1 MNGSLGRDKI
11 WNQQIWS
18 DIDKAVQEEVGR
30 IRVAQKV
37 FPSTVVNNV
46 LPVSTKRIV
55 PFGGSGPGPTPD
67 EFQPFLEISKAFK
80 LTQAE
85 VDGEENEHLAT
96 SFARSAASAIADAE
110 DTILFFGNTQIAYVL
125 GKGVN
130 VTNQPTALPHGFVA
144 EANKYPFI
152 TVIGSTLG
160 KVGDILAAVALGMAA
175 LSGRAQ
181 PGPYALFLSPTRYAQ
196 TFAPS
201 APGMLKSPG
210 DQISYVVTGGFYMVD
225 SLALVPFPSEIGIL
239 ASLGGEPTKIILGTD
254 AMTAFTYIDGQG
266 DYYFRVFE
274 RIQLVVRDGRAF
286 QTLRL

>member
-1 MNGSLGRDKI
+1 MNGSLGRDKV

-55 PFGGSGPGPTPD
+55 PVGSLNPGPTPD
-67 EFQPFLEISKAFK
+67 EFQPFVEISTDFQ

-85 VDGEENEHLAT
+85 VDGEEDVHLAT
-96 SFARSAASAIADAE
+96 SFARSAASLIADAE
-110 DTILFFGNTQIAYVL
+110 DTILFFGKTQIAYVL
-125 GKGVN
+125 GKGVT
-130 VTNQPTALPHGFVA
+130 VTNQPTALPPGFVA
-144 EANKYPFI
+144 EANNYAFI
-152 TVIGSTLG
+152 SVVGSTLN
-160 KVGDILAAVALGMAA
+160 KVGDILAAVALGMAK
-175 LSGRAQ
+175 LNSRAQ
-181 PGPYALFLSPTRYAQ
+181 PGPYALFLSPDRYAQ
-196 TFAPS
+196 AYEPAS
-201 APGMLKSPG
+201 GLLLAPG
-210 DQISYVVTGGFYMVD
+210 DQLNHVLTGGFYMVD

-239 ASLGGEPTKIILGTD
+239 VSLGGEPTKIILGSD
-254 AMTAFTYIDGQG
+254 AMTAFTYIDEQG
-266 DYYFRVFE
+266 DYHFRVFE